1 MYPYPCFE
9 DFGLIVTCM
18 QNITLILSCAPK
30 NKSYVDVK
38 NIKSI
43 AHTKTFSN
51 YIWLCVVNGRFIR
64 VISCYAKLCQ
74 MVTNCISNIL
84 VRESV

>member
-1 MYPYPCFE
+1 MYPYPFFE
-9 DFGLIVTCM
+9 DFGF
-18 QNITLILSCAPK
+18 ITVGMKKYWFCRVRQK

-51 YIWLCVVNGRFIR
+51 YIWLCVVNGRIIR
-64 VISCYAKLCQ
+64 VIIFVHKL
-74 MVTNCISNIL
+74 VSNI
-84 VRESV
+84 R

>member
-43 AHTKTFSN
+43 THIQKHFLII
-51 YIWLCVVNGRFIR
+51 YG
-64 VISCYAKLCQ
+64 YA
-74 MVTNCISNIL
+74 
-84 VRESV
+84 